1 MAKNISYLDN
11 LKKELIQKGQAGSKF
26 SEAKYKANYGVM
38 GVKDPAYS
46 KAANKAAKSNDK
58 AWGQVFGALLQGRR
72 YDDNTGKQIKKSTAP
87 AKPMTGI
94 AKPVKKAAAKKK

>member
-11 LKKELIQKGQAGSKF
+11 LKKELKQNFNA
-26 SEAKYKANYGVM
+26 YKATNEMSNTSGP
-38 GVKDPAYS
+38 GTDA
-46 KAANKAAKSNDK
+46 KANALRKKQDK
-58 AWGQVFGALLQGRR
+58 EFGQLFGALLQGRR
-72 YDDNTGKQIKKSTAP
+72 YDDNTGKQIKKAA